1 MSTLVTIAGN
11 DMLFTKGAAEIVSG
25 LCTHYC
31 RADVTT
37 APIDDEMRR
46 KLDQVILC
54 FSCVRL

>member
-11 DMLFTKGAAEIVSG
+11 DM
-25 LCTHYC
+25 HYY
-31 RADVTT
+31 RADGTT

>member
-1 MSTLVTIAGN
+1 MSTLVTISGN

-25 LCTHYC
+25 LCTHYY
-31 RADVTT
+31 RADGTT

-54 FSCVRL
+54 LSCVRL